1 MPWWPDILLPGLGLA
16 AERRSGAPL
25 AVVAGLGLGL
35 AAAAAA
41 IDPAAPLPWVLGGC
55 GAWVAA
61 GAAVLVVRL
70 RRRPRPDPAAVRAA
84 WRAAAAAYL
93 RRDLPGAE
101 AHAATLCRL
110 APDEPVAWS
119 LRARIAEGAGRPAAP
134 FARRAA
140 RLADRS

>member
-16 AERRSGAPL
+16 AERRRGAPV
-25 AVVAGLGLGL
+25 AVLAGLGLGL
-35 AAAAAA
+35 AAAAPAV
-41 IDPAAPLPWVLGGC
+41 DPGDPLPWVSAGL
-55 GAWVAA
+55 GAWALA
-61 GAAVLVVRL
+61 GAAVALARL
-70 RRRPRPDPAAVRAA
+70 RRCPQPDPAAVRAA

-119 LRARIAEGAGRPAAP
+119 LRARIAGDAGRPAAA